1 MPAQQSSRRNRE
13 QQKRERDR
21 RDRRPA
27 PAVSQTLVGPGDAPV
42 GETTPFETLLR
53 IIRVHKLWVLQGLI
67 IVPLLVMAATLTQ
80 DKSYTATSALQFRPD
95 STGLLDET
103 TGGTISDPTRVAAT
117 NDALLALPTVAGR
130 AARIAGDGIAASDV
144 RSAVSI
150 GSGQESDV
158 VEINATTPDPQT
170 AAAIANAYGEAY
182 IDFRR
187 ENDREQLQEAIDLAE
202 RNIEALSP
210 TERTTA
216 QGERLQ
222 ENLEQL
228 RLIQSLQTG
237 KADLVQRAAPPTE
250 ASSPNI
256 RRNLGLGILLGAIVG
271 LGLGG
276 LRDRLDQT
284 LHTPEDLENVYRL
297 PVLARVPKMRRIGR
311 KQGQE
316 AEEGWELEAFRTL
329 RANLRYF
336 NVSGRLQSILVSS
349 PMPGDGKSTV
359 ARFLASTM
367 ASMGDRVVLV
377 EADLH
382 KPSSSM
388 LNGKAPQVG
397 LSSVLGGTELD
408 DALVTVPVRVDAQ
421 TGDPRELTLL
431 PSGPIPPN
439 AFELLESTRMARVLD
454 QLEREFDVVI
464 VDSPALTHVSDVRA
478 LVGEVSGVVIVSA
491 LNHTTRSAAQD
502 FRKQIQLL
510 EGNALGVVANLAP
523 TPRGG
528 YYY

>member
-1 MPAQQSSRRNRE
+1 MPAQQSPSRRSRE
-13 QQKRERDR
+13 QSKERDR
-21 RDRRPA
+21 RNRRPA
-27 PAVSQTLVGPGDAPV
+27 TSSTQTFGSDTAVRESTPL
-42 GETTPFETLLR
+42 ETFLR
-53 IIRVHKLWVLQGLI
+53 ILRVHKLWVLQGLI
-67 IVPLLVMAATLTQ
+67 IVPIIVMALTLTQ
-80 DKSYTATSALQFRPD
+80 GKAYTATANLQFRDD
-95 STGLLDET
+95 STNPLNQNTSGIIPDA
-103 TGGTISDPTRVAAT
+103 TRVAAT
-117 NDALLALPTVAGR
+117 NDALIALPTVAGR
-130 AARIAGDGIAASDV
+130 AARLAGSGVTAADV
-144 RSAVSI
+144 RNSVTVSS
-150 GSGQESDV
+150 SGESDV
-158 VEINATTPDPQT
+158 VAIEATTPDP
-170 AAAIANAYGEAY
+170 AISAKIANAYGDAY
-182 IDFRR
+182 IAFRR
-187 ENDREQLQEAIDLAE
+187 ETDRSQLQEAIDLAE
-202 RNIEALSP
+202 RNLEALQPS
-210 TERTTA
+210 ERTSE
-216 QGERLQ
+216 QGQRLQ
-222 ENLEQL
+222 ENLDNL
-228 RLIQSLQTG
+228 RQAQALQTG
-237 KADLVQRAAPPTE
+237 NAILVQRAAAPEE
-250 ASSPNI
+250 ASSPNVK
-256 RRNLGLGILLGAIVG
+256 RNLIFGILLGAIVG

-276 LRDRLDQT
+276 LRNRLDQT

-311 KQGQE
+311 KMAQE

-397 LSSVLGGTELD
+397 LSSVLGGAELD

-421 TGDPRELTLL
+421 TGEPRELTLL

-510 EGNALGVVANLAP
+510 EGNALGIVANLAP
-523 TPRGG
+523 APRGG

>member
-1 MPAQQSSRRNRE
+1 MPAQSSPRPRRE

-21 RDRRPA
+21 RDRRPT
-27 PAVSQTLVGPGDAPV
+27 PAVTNALTGPPDAPV
-42 GETTPFETLLR
+42 GESTPFETLLR
-53 IIRVHKLWVLQGLI
+53 IIRVHKIWVLQGLI
-67 IVPLLVMAATLTQ
+67 IVPLVVMAFTLTQ
-80 DKSYTATSALQFRPD
+80 GKEYTATASLLFRD
-95 STGLLDET
+95 DTTLSNTTATGS
-103 TGGTISDPTRVAAT
+103 ISDPTRVAAT

-130 AARIAGDGIAASDV
+130 AARIAGDGVTAGDV
-144 RSAVSI
+144 RTAI
-150 GSGQESDV
+150 NITSGQESDV
-158 VEINATTPDPQT
+158 VEINATTPDPQRS
-170 AAAIANAYGEAY
+170 ARIANAYGAAY
-182 IDFRR
+182 IAFRK
-187 ENDREQLQEAIDLAE
+187 ETDQKQLQDAIDLAS
-202 RNIEALSP
+202 RQIEALQPS
-210 TERTTA
+210 ERDSA

-222 ENLEQL
+222 ENLDQL
-228 RLIQSLQTG
+228 RQTQALQTG
-237 KADLVQRAAPPTE
+237 KADLVQRAAPPDSP
-250 ASSPNI
+250 SSPNVK
-256 RRNLGLGILLGAIVG
+256 RNLILGILLGAIVG
-271 LGLGG
+271 LGLGY

-284 LHTPEDLENVYRL
+284 LHTAEDLESVYRL

-311 KQGQE
+311 KMNQE
-316 AEEGWELEAFRTL
+316 TEDGFELEAFRTL

-421 TGDPRELTLL
+421 SGEPRELTLL

-523 TPRGG
+523 SPRGG

>member
-1 MPAQQSSRRNRE
+1 MPAQQSPRRSRE

-21 RDRRPA
+21 RDRRPT
-27 PAVSQTLVGPGDAPV
+27 PAVNPALGGPPETTV
-42 GETTPFETLLR
+42 GEASPFETLLR

-80 DKSYTATSALQFRPD
+80 DKTYTATANLLFRDD
-95 STGLLDET
+95 STSLLEQN
-103 TGGTISDPTRVAAT
+103 TGGQIEDPARVAAT

-130 AARIAGDGIAASDV
+130 AARIAGDGITAADV
-144 RSAVSI
+144 RSAISI
-150 GSGQESDV
+150 GSGAESDV
-158 VEINATTPDPQT
+158 VEITATTPEPET
-170 AAAIANAYGEAY
+170 AAKIANAYGEAF
-182 IDFRR
+182 ITTRR
-187 ENDREQLQEAIDLAE
+187 ETDRAQLQEAIDLAE
-202 RNIEALSP
+202 DNLEALTPAQRES
-210 TERTTA
+210 A
-216 QGERLQ
+216 QGQQAQERL
-222 ENLEQL
+222 ETL
-228 RLIQSLQTG
+228 RQAQALQTG
-237 KADLVQRAAPPTE
+237 RATLVQRAAAPTE
-250 ASSPNI
+250 ASGPDVK
-256 RRNLGLGILLGAIVG
+256 RNLVLGILLGAIVG
-271 LGLGG
+271 LGLGA
-276 LRDRLDQT
+276 LRNRLDQT
-284 LHTPEDLENVYRL
+284 LHTPEDLEAVYRL

-311 KQGQE
+311 KHAQE

-359 ARFLASTM
+359 ARYLASTM

-408 DALVTVPVRVDAQ
+408 DALVTVPVRVDTQ
-421 TGDPRELTLL
+421 SGEPRELTLL

-491 LNHTTRSAAQD
+491 LNHTTRSAAMD

-510 EGNALGVVANLAP
+510 EGNALGIVANLAP
-523 TPRGG
+523 APRGG

>member
-1 MPAQQSSRRNRE
+1 MPAQQSPRRSRE

-21 RDRRPA
+21 RDRRPT
-27 PAVSQTLVGPGDAPV
+27 PAVAQGLTSAPESTV
-42 GETTPFETLLR
+42 GEATPFETLLR
-53 IIRVHKLWVLQGLI
+53 IIRVHKIWVLQGLI
-67 IVPLLVMAATLTQ
+67 IVPLLVAAATLTQ
-80 DKSYTATSALQFRPD
+80 DKKYTATANLLFRGD
-95 STGLLDET
+95 STAIIQEN
-103 TGGTISDPTRVAAT
+103 TGGQIADPDRTAAT
-117 NDALLALPTVAGR
+117 NGALIALPTVAGR
-130 AARIAGDGIAASDV
+130 AAKLAGDGITAADV
-144 RSAVSI
+144 RGAVSI
-150 GSGQESDV
+150 GSGADSDV
-158 VEINATTPDPQT
+158 VEINATTPDPNT
-170 AAAIANAYGEAY
+170 AAKIANAYGQAY
-182 IDFRR
+182 INFRK
-187 ENDREQLQEAIDLAE
+187 ETDQKQLQDAIDLAE
-202 RNIEALSP
+202 RNLEALQPS
-210 TERTTA
+210 ERESA
-216 QGERLQ
+216 QGQSLQ
-222 ENLEQL
+222 ENLDRL
-228 RLIQSLQTG
+228 RLAQSLQTG
-237 KADLVQRAAPPTE
+237 QADLVQRAAAPT
-250 ASSPNI
+250 APSSPNVK
-256 RRNLGLGILLGAIVG
+256 RNIALGILLGGIVG
-271 LGLGG
+271 LGLGA
-276 LRDRLDQT
+276 LRNRLDQT
-284 LHTPEDLENVYRL
+284 LHTPEDLESVYRL

-311 KQGQE
+311 KQMEQ
-316 AEEGWELEAFRTL
+316 AEDGWELEAFRTL

-421 TGDPRELTLL
+421 TGEPRELTLL

-491 LNHTTRSAAQD
+491 LNHTTRSAAMD

-510 EGNALGVVANLAP
+510 EGNALGIVANLAP
-523 TPRGG
+523 APRGG

>member
-1 MPAQQSSRRNRE
+1 MPAQSSPRPRRE

-21 RDRRPA
+21 RDRRPT
-27 PAVSQTLVGPGDAPV
+27 PAVSNTLTGPPDAPV
-42 GETTPFETLLR
+42 GESTPFETLLR
-53 IIRVHKLWVLQGLI
+53 IIRVHKIWVLQGLI

-80 DKSYTATSALQFRPD
+80 EKTYTATANLLFRD
-95 STGLLDET
+95 DTTLSTT
-103 TGGTISDPTRVAAT
+103 TATGSISDPTRVAAT
-117 NDALLALPTVAGR
+117 NDALIALPTVAGR
-130 AARIAGDGIAASDV
+130 AARIAGDGVTAGDV
-144 RSAVSI
+144 RTAINIS
-150 GSGQESDV
+150 SGQESDV
-158 VEINATTPDPQT
+158 VEINATTPDPEKS
-170 AAAIANAYGEAY
+170 AKIANAYGAAY
-182 IDFRR
+182 IAFRR
-187 ENDREQLQEAIDLAE
+187 ETDRSQLQEAIDLAE
-202 RNIEALSP
+202 RNIEALQPS
-210 TERTTA
+210 ERTSA

-222 ENLEQL
+222 ENLDQL
-228 RLIQSLQTG
+228 RQVQALQTG
-237 KADLVQRAAPPTE
+237 KADLVQRAAPPDE
-250 ASSPNI
+250 ASSPNVK
-256 RRNLGLGILLGAIVG
+256 RNLVLGVLLGGIVG

-284 LHTPEDLENVYRL
+284 LHTPEDLESVYRL

-311 KQGQE
+311 KQAQE
-316 AEEGWELEAFRTL
+316 ADEGWELEAFRTL

-397 LSSVLGGTELD
+397 LSSVLGGSELD
-408 DALVTVPVRVDAQ
+408 DALVTVPVRVDPQ
-421 TGDPRELTLL
+421 TGDARELTLL

-523 TPRGG
+523 APRGG

>member
-1 MPAQQSSRRNRE
+1 MPAQSSPRRSRE

-21 RDRRPA
+21 RDRRPT
-27 PAVSQTLVGPGDAPV
+27 PAVNNALTGPPDAPV
-42 GETTPFETLLR
+42 GESTPFETLLR
-53 IIRVHKLWVLQGLI
+53 IIRVHKIWVLQGLI

-80 DKSYTATSALQFRPD
+80 EKTYTATANLLFRD
-95 STGLLDET
+95 DATGILDQN
-103 TGGTISDPTRVAAT
+103 TGATLSDPTRVAAT
-117 NDALLALPTVAGR
+117 NDALIALPTVAGR
-130 AARIAGDGIAASDV
+130 AAKIVGDGVTAADV
-144 RSAVSI
+144 RSAINI

-158 VEINATTPDPQT
+158 VEISATTPDPERS
-170 AAAIANAYGEAY
+170 AAIANAYGEAY
-182 IDFRR
+182 LAFRR
-187 ENDREQLQEAIDLAE
+187 DTDRAQLQEAIDLAE
-202 RNIEALSP
+202 RNIEALQPS
-210 TERTTA
+210 ERESE
-216 QGERLQ
+216 QGQRLQ
-222 ENLEQL
+222 ENLDRL
-228 RLIQSLQTG
+228 RQIQALQTG
-237 KADLVQRAAPPTE
+237 KADLVQRAAAPTE
-250 ASSPNI
+250 PSGPDVK
-256 RRNLGLGILLGAIVG
+256 RNLVLGILLGAIVG
-271 LGLGG
+271 LGLGA

-311 KQGQE
+311 KQAQE

-421 TGDPRELTLL
+421 TGEPRELTLL

-523 TPRGG
+523 APRGG

>member
-1 MPAQQSSRRNRE
+1 MPAQSSPRRNRE
-13 QQKRERDR
+13 QSKRERDR

-27 PAVSQTLVGPGDAPV
+27 PAVAHSLTGATDAPV

-53 IIRVHKLWVLQGLI
+53 IIRVHKIWVLQGLI
-67 IVPLLVMAATLTQ
+67 IVPLLVMAVTLTQ
-80 DKSYTATSALQFRPD
+80 EKQYTATANLLFRDDP
-95 STGLLDET
+95 TGILEQN
-103 TGGTISDPTRVAAT
+103 TGATLSDPTRVAAT
-117 NDALLALPTVAGR
+117 NDALIALPTVAGR
-130 AARIAGDGIAASDV
+130 AAKLAGDGITAADV
-144 RSAVSI
+144 RGAISI

-158 VEINATTPDPQT
+158 VEINAQTPDAQRS
-170 AAAIANAYGEAY
+170 AKIANAYGEAY
-182 IDFRR
+182 IAFRR
-187 ENDREQLQEAIDLAE
+187 ETDQKQLQDAIELAQ
-202 RNIEALSP
+202 RNIETLSP
-210 TERTTA
+210 SERESQ
-216 QGERLQ
+216 QGQRQ
-222 ENLEQL
+222 QEQL
-228 RLIQSLQTG
+228 DTLRQAQALQTG

-250 ASSPNI
+250 ASSPNVK
-256 RRNLGLGILLGAIVG
+256 RNLILGVLLGAIVG
-271 LGLGG
+271 LGLGA

-408 DALVTVPVRVDAQ
+408 DALVSVPVRVDQQ

-491 LNHTTRSAAQD
+491 LNHTTRSAAQE

-523 TPRGG
+523 SPRGG

>member
-1 MPAQQSSRRNRE
+1 MPAQSSPRRNRE

-27 PAVSQTLVGPGDAPV
+27 PAIAHSLTGATDMPV
-42 GETTPFETLLR
+42 GESTPFETLLR
-53 IIRVHKLWVLQGLI
+53 IIRVHKIWVLQGLI
-67 IVPLLVMAATLTQ
+67 IVPLVVMALTLTQ
-80 DKSYTATSALQFRPD
+80 EKQYTATANLLFRADPASALSQNAGA
-95 STGLLDET
+95 S
-103 TGGTISDPTRVAAT
+103 ISDPTRVAAT
-117 NDALLALPTVAGR
+117 NDALIALPTVAGR
-130 AARIAGDGIAASDV
+130 AAKIAGDGITAADV
-144 RSAVSI
+144 RNAISI
-150 GSGQESDV
+150 TSTQESDLSA
-158 VEINATTPDPQT
+158 INATTPDPQRS
-170 AAAIANAYGEAY
+170 AKIANAYGEAY
-182 IDFRR
+182 TAFRKQT
-187 ENDREQLQEAIDLAE
+187 DQQQLQDAINLVQ
-202 RNIEALSP
+202 NSIGALQPS
-210 TERTTA
+210 ERTSA
-216 QGERLQ
+216 QGQRLQ
-222 ENLEQL
+222 EQLDQL
-228 RLIQSLQTG
+228 RQAQALQTG
-237 KADLVQRAAPPTE
+237 GADLVQRAAPPDS
-250 ASSPNI
+250 ASSPKVK
-256 RRNLGLGILLGAIVG
+256 RNLILGVLLGGIVG
-271 LGLGG
+271 LGLGT

-284 LHTPEDLENVYRL
+284 LHTAEDLENVYRL

-316 AEEGWELEAFRTL
+316 ADEGWELEAFRTL

-421 TGDPRELTLL
+421 TGEPRELTLL

-491 LNHTTRSAAQD
+491 LNHTTRSAAQE

-510 EGNALGVVANLAP
+510 EGNALGIVANLAP
-523 TPRGG
+523 APRGG

>member
-1 MPAQQSSRRNRE
+1 
-13 QQKRERDR
+13 
-21 RDRRPA
+21 
-27 PAVSQTLVGPGDAPV
+27 VSV
-42 GETTPFETLLR
+42 GEGSPFEALVR
-53 IIRVHKLWVLQGLI
+53 IVRLHKLWVLQGLV
-67 IVPLLVMAATLTQ
+67 IVPLIVMALTLTQ
-80 DKSYTATSALQFRPD
+80 DKAYTATANLLFRDD
-95 STGLLDET
+95 STGSVT
-103 TGGTISDPTRVAAT
+103 QNTGGVLADPARVAAT
-117 NDALLALPTVAGR
+117 NDALIALPTVAGR
-130 AARIAGDGIAASDV
+130 AAKLAGDGISAADV
-144 RSAVSI
+144 RGAISI
-150 GSGQESDV
+150 GSGADSDV
-158 VEINATTPDPQT
+158 VEISATTPDPQT
-170 AAAIANAYGEAY
+170 SAKIANAYGDAY
-182 IDFRR
+182 IAFRK
-187 ENDREQLQEAIDLAE
+187 ETDQKQLQQAIDLAE
-202 RNIEALSP
+202 SQIEALQPS
-210 TERTTA
+210 ERTSA

-222 ENLEQL
+222 QNLDDLRQL
-228 RLIQSLQTG
+228 QALQTG
-237 KADLVQRAAPPTE
+237 KASLVQRAAAPTDP
-250 ASSPNI
+250 SSPNI
-256 RRNLGLGILLGAIVG
+256 KRNLIFGIVLGAIVG
-271 LGLGG
+271 LGLGA
-276 LRDRLDQT
+276 LRNRLDQT
-284 LHTPEDLENVYRL
+284 LHTPEDLESVYRL

-311 KQGQE
+311 KQAQE

-367 ASMGDRVVLV
+367 ASMGDRVVLI

-397 LSSVLGGTELD
+397 LSSVLGGSELD
-408 DALVTVPVRVDAQ
+408 DALITIPVRVDAQ
-421 TGDPRELTLL
+421 TGEPRELTLL

-478 LVGEVSGVVIVSA
+478 LVGEVSGVIVVSA

-502 FRKQIQLL
+502 FRKQLQLL
-510 EGNALGVVANLAP
+510 EGNPLGVVANLAP
-523 TPRGG
+523 TPRNG

>member
-1 MPAQQSSRRNRE
+1 MPAQQSPRRNRE

-21 RDRRPA
+21 RDRRPTTA
-27 PAVSQTLVGPGDAPV
+27 GAALTGGPEVALR
-42 GETTPFETLLR
+42 ESTPFETLLR

-80 DKSYTATSALQFRPD
+80 DKAYTATANLQFHDDP
-95 STGLLDET
+95 SIASEQP
-103 TGGTISDPTRVAAT
+103 TGGITDPDRAAAT
-117 NDALLALPTVAGR
+117 NDALIALPTVAGR
-130 AARIAGDGIAASDV
+130 AAKIVGGGVTAADV
-144 RSAVSI
+144 RGAVSI
-150 GSGQESDV
+150 SSTAESDV
-158 VEINATTPDPQT
+158 VAIEATTPDPNRS
-170 AAAIANAYGEAY
+170 AEIANAYGRAY
-182 IDFRR
+182 IDFRK
-187 ENDREQLQEAIDLAE
+187 ETDQAQLDQAIELV
-202 RNIEALSP
+202 RNRLEALQPSQR
-210 TERTTA
+210 ESE
-216 QGERLQ
+216 QGQRLQ
-222 ENLEQL
+222 EDLDRLEQTRAL
-228 RLIQSLQTG
+228 STG
-237 KADLVQRAAPPTE
+237 KATLVQRAAPPSA
-250 ASSPNI
+250 ASSPNV
-256 RRNLGLGILLGAIVG
+256 RRNLVLGVLLGAIVG
-271 LGLGG
+271 LGLGA
-276 LRDRLDQT
+276 LRARLDQT
-284 LHTPEDLENVYRL
+284 LHTPEDLEAVYRL

-311 KQGQE
+311 KQMEQ
-316 AEEGWELEAFRTL
+316 AEDGWELEAFRTL

-397 LSSVLGGTELD
+397 LSSVLGGTDLD

-421 TGDPRELTLL
+421 TGEPRELTLL

-523 TPRGG
+523 APRGG

>member
-1 MPAQQSSRRNRE
+1 MPAPQSRTRPDEDRSPRR
-13 QQKRERDR
+13 R
-21 RDRRPA
+21 RGRA
-27 PAVSQTLVGPGDAPV
+27 APV
-42 GETTPFETLLR
+42 AQPLAGPPEVSVGESSPFEALVR
-53 IIRVHKLWVLQGLI
+53 IVRLHKLWVLQGLV
-67 IVPLLVMAATLTQ
+67 IVPVVVMALTLTQ
-80 DKSYTATSALQFRPD
+80 DKAYTATASLLFRDD
-95 STGLLDET
+95 STGSVVQNTSGVLA
-103 TGGTISDPTRVAAT
+103 DPARIAAT
-117 NDALLALPTVAGR
+117 NDALIALPTVAGR
-130 AARIAGDGIAASDV
+130 AAKLAGGGITAADV
-144 RSAVSI
+144 RGSIGI
-150 GSGQESDV
+150 GSGADSDV
-158 VEINATTPDPQT
+158 VQISATTPDPQVS
-170 AAAIANAYGEAY
+170 AKIANAYGDAY
-182 IDFRR
+182 IAFRK
-187 ENDREQLQEAIDLAE
+187 ETDQKQLQQAIDLAE
-202 RNIEALSP
+202 SQIEALQPS
-210 TERTTA
+210 ERTGA

-222 ENLEQL
+222 QNLDDLRQL
-228 RLIQSLQTG
+228 QALQTG
-237 KADLVQRAAPPTE
+237 KASLVQRAGAPTDP
-250 ASSPNI
+250 SSPNI
-256 RRNLGLGILLGAIVG
+256 KRNLIFGIVLGAIVG
-271 LGLGG
+271 LGLGA
-276 LRDRLDQT
+276 LRNRLDQT
-284 LHTPEDLENVYRL
+284 LHTPEDLESVYRL

-311 KQGQE
+311 KQAQE

-367 ASMGDRVVLV
+367 ASMGDRVVLI

-408 DALVTVPVRVDAQ
+408 DALITIPVRVDAQ
-421 TGDPRELTLL
+421 TGEPRELTLL

-478 LVGEVSGVVIVSA
+478 LVGEVSGVIVVSA

-502 FRKQIQLL
+502 FRKQLQLL
-510 EGNALGVVANLAP
+510 EGNPLGVVANLAP
-523 TPRGG
+523 TPRNG

>member
-1 MPAQQSSRRNRE
+1 MPAQQSPRRNRE

-21 RDRRPA
+21 RDRRPTT
-27 PAVSQTLVGPGDAPV
+27 AVSQSLSGAPETTV
-42 GETTPFETLLR
+42 GESTPFETLLR

-80 DKSYTATSALQFRPD
+80 EKAYTATANLLFRDD
-95 STGLLDET
+95 STSLIEQSAGAQ
-103 TGGTISDPTRVAAT
+103 IADPDRTAAT
-117 NDALLALPTVAGR
+117 NDALIALPTVAGR
-130 AARIAGDGIAASDV
+130 AARIAGDGITAAQV

-150 GSGQESDV
+150 GSGTESDV
-158 VEINATTPDPQT
+158 VEISATTPDPNT
-170 AAAIANAYGEAY
+170 SAKIANAYGAAY
-182 IDFRR
+182 IAFRK
-187 ENDREQLQEAIDLAE
+187 ETDQKQLQDAIELAE
-202 RNIEALSP
+202 KNIESLQPS
-210 TERTTA
+210 ERETP

-222 ENLEQL
+222 ENLDQL
-228 RLIQSLQTG
+228 RLAQSLQTG

-250 ASSPNI
+250 ASSPNVK
-256 RRNLGLGILLGAIVG
+256 RNLVLGVLLGAIVG
-271 LGLGG
+271 LGLGA
-276 LRDRLDQT
+276 LRNRLDQT
-284 LHTPEDLENVYRL
+284 LHTPEDLESVYRL

-311 KQGQE
+311 KQTQE
-316 AEEGWELEAFRTL
+316 AEDGFELEAFRTL

-491 LNHTTRSAAQD
+491 LNHTTRSAAMD

-523 TPRGG
+523 APRGG

>member
-1 MPAQQSSRRNRE
+1 MPAQQSPRRSRE

-21 RDRRPA
+21 RDRRPT
-27 PAVSQTLVGPGDAPV
+27 PAVAQGLAGAPDAPV
-42 GETTPFETLLR
+42 GESTPFETLLR
-53 IIRVHKLWVLQGLI
+53 IIRVHKIWVLQGLI
-67 IVPLLVMAATLTQ
+67 IVPLIVIAATLTQ
-80 DKSYTATSALQFRPD
+80 DKQYTATANLQFHDDPTVGTQQ
-95 STGLLDET
+95 STGV
-103 TGGTISDPTRVAAT
+103 ISDPDRVAAT
-117 NDALLALPTVAGR
+117 NDALIALPTVAGR
-130 AARIAGDGIAASDV
+130 AAKIVGGGVTAGDV
-144 RSAVSI
+144 RSAISI
-150 GSGQESDV
+150 SSTTESDV
-158 VEINATTPDPQT
+158 VAIDATTRDPQLS
-170 AAAIANAYGEAY
+170 AKIANAYGEAY
-182 IDFRR
+182 TTFRR
-187 ENDREQLQEAIDLAE
+187 ETDQAQLDQAIQLVKNRIAGLQPSQQDSE
-202 RNIEALSP
+202 RGQAL
-210 TERTTA
+210 
-216 QGERLQ
+216 QQ
-222 ENLEQL
+222 DLEQL
-228 RLIQSLQTG
+228 EQTRALSTG
-237 KADLVQRAAPPTE
+237 KATLVQRAAAPTDP
-250 ASSPNI
+250 SSPNVK
-256 RRNLGLGILLGAIVG
+256 RNIALGLLLGGIVG

-276 LRDRLDQT
+276 LRDRLDST
-284 LHTPEDLENVYRL
+284 LHTPEDLESVYRL

-311 KQGQE
+311 KQMEQ
-316 AEEGWELEAFRTL
+316 AEDGWELEAFRTL

-421 TGDPRELTLL
+421 TGEPRELTLL

-491 LNHTTRSAAQD
+491 LNHTTRSAAMD

-510 EGNALGVVANLAP
+510 EGNALGIVANLAP
-523 TPRGG
+523 APRGG

>member
-1 MPAQQSSRRNRE
+1 MPAQSSPRRNRE

-21 RDRRPA
+21 RDRRPTAAVAGALTGA
-27 PAVSQTLVGPGDAPV
+27 PDVPV
-42 GETTPFETLLR
+42 GESTPFETLIR
-53 IIRVHKLWVLQGLI
+53 IIRIHKIWVLQGII

-80 DKSYTATSALQFRPD
+80 DKAYTATANLQFRDD
-95 STGLLDET
+95 STGIVEQNSGASID
-103 TGGTISDPTRVAAT
+103 DPTRVAAT
-117 NDALLALPTVAGR
+117 NDALLALPTIAGR
-130 AARIAGDGIAASDV
+130 AAKLVGGGVTAADV
-144 RSAVSI
+144 RGAVSI
-150 GSGQESDV
+150 SSGQESDV
-158 VEINATTPDPQT
+158 VAINATTPDPQRS
-170 AAAIANAYGEAY
+170 AEIANAYGEAY
-182 IDFRR
+182 IAFRR
-187 ENDREQLQEAIDLAE
+187 ETDRAQLQEAIDLTE
-202 RNIEALSP
+202 RQIEALQPS
-210 TERTTA
+210 ERDST
-216 QGERLQ
+216 QGQGLQ
-222 ENLEQL
+222 ENLDQL
-228 RLIQSLQTG
+228 RTYQQLQTG
-237 KADLVQRAAPPTE
+237 KANLVQRASAPDAP
-250 ASSPNI
+250 SSPNV
-256 RRNLGLGILLGAIVG
+256 RRNLILGVLLGGIVG

-276 LRDRLDQT
+276 LRDRLDRT
-284 LHTPEDLENVYRL
+284 LHTPEDLEAVYRL
-297 PVLARVPKMRRIGR
+297 PVLARVPKMRRLGR
-311 KQGQE
+311 KQAQE

-408 DALVTVPVRVDAQ
+408 DALVTVPVRVDPQ
-421 TGDPRELTLL
+421 TGDSRELTLL

-523 TPRGG
+523 APRGG